1 MTDRAKRTDNNND
14 GDIPPVYRIDLS
26 LPPAQRYVEVAR
38 VYRERMRSLTSLFD
52 ELVESMFPTVN
63 IRWVK
68 HLARL
73 LLRRLYT
80 HEETEEIKG
89 ISQTTDI
96 PLYLLVS
103 LNVLLDLLMGCTSG
117 GARCKDS
124 QNADSKML
132 HFRTLDWDMD
142 GLRQLIVQLEFV
154 RSPHTEQVLARS
166 ITYVGFVGVLTGVR
180 ENLSVSLNFRPYHD
194 TSKRFGNVQFYAS
207 HILVLL
213 GIRRSISSLLRQC
226 ILPPAPTKSGFFTKL
241 WTGARRPAHHDLSFD
256 AIAAKLP
263 QTPTTAAY
271 IIFSDGKSTTV
282 LEKDYRSAV
291 TRTSSSFIVA
301 TNNDIGD
308 ESINPTTGTTNRASP
323 QPQTLRLAGLE
334 ELVEDSIERRTCM
347 QGFWDMKEKSI
358 QSSHLQTAT
367 DRQEQDSL
375 HRARPS
381 GADARQQRQQ
391 QPSMPSSTSSS
402 TSQDYVPQQGVDKAT
417 SKIQEVTASSAE
429 IIEWTSTYPITN
441 EMTHFATVMDP
452 MEGKIVWVRRYVRP
466 LGGLRE
472 VYEGSLAASY
482 MRR

>member
-1 MTDRAKRTDNNND
+1 MNPRARPTDKNHS

-26 LPPAQRYVEVAR
+26 LPPAQRYVEVAG

-52 ELVESMFPTVN
+52 ELVESIFPAVN

-68 HLARL
+68 RAARL

-89 ISQTTDI
+89 ISQTADI

-117 GARCKDS
+117 GARCRD
-124 QNADSKML
+124 AHDVDSKML

-154 RSPHTEQVLARS
+154 RSPHTEQVLATS

-194 TSKRFGNVQFYAS
+194 TSRRFGNVKFYAS

-226 ILPPAPTKSGFFTKL
+226 ILPPAPTKWSIFTKV
-241 WTGARRPAHHDLSFD
+241 WRGARRPAHHGLSLG
-256 AIAAKLP
+256 AIAAELS

-271 IIFSDGKSTTV
+271 VIFSDGNSTTV

-301 TNNDIGD
+301 TNSDIED
-308 ESINPTTGTTNRASP
+308 ESTDSTTRTDNLASP
-323 QPQTLRLAGLE
+323 QPQAVQLAGLE
-334 ELVEDSIERRTCM
+334 ELVEDSVERRTYM
-347 QGFWDMKEKSI
+347 QGFWDAKEKSR
-358 QSSHLQTAT
+358 QSSHPQAST
-367 DRQEQDSL
+367 DRQKRDPL
-375 HRARPS
+375 HRTRASRV
-381 GADARQQRQQ
+381 AARQQQTAM
-391 QPSMPSSTSSS
+391 SSSTSSS
-402 TSQDYVPQQGVDKAT
+402 TSQDYEPQQGVDEAT
-417 SKIQEVTASSAE
+417 SEIQEVTASPAE
-429 IIEWTSTYPITN
+429 IIRWTSTYPITN

-452 MEGKIVWVRRYVRP
+452 MEGKIVWVRRYTRP
-466 LGGLRE
+466 LRW
-472 VYEGSLAASY
+472 
-482 MRR
+482 

>member
-1 MTDRAKRTDNNND
+1 MTHRARRTDKNNN

-26 LPPAQRYVEVAR
+26 LPPAQRYVEVAGA
-38 VYRERMRSLTSLFD
+38 YRERMRSLTSLFD
-52 ELVESMFPTVN
+52 EVVESILPTVN

-68 HLARL
+68 HAARL

-117 GARCKDS
+117 GARCRDA

-142 GLRQLIVQLEFV
+142 GLRELIVQLEFV

-194 TSKRFGNVQFYAS
+194 TSRRFGNVKFYAS
-207 HILVLL
+207 HLLVLL

-226 ILPPAPTKSGFFTKL
+226 ILPPAPTKWSFFTKV
-241 WTGARRPAHHDLSFD
+241 WRGARRPAHHDLSLG
-256 AIAAKLP
+256 AIAAELP

-271 IIFSDGKSTTV
+271 IIFSDGNSTTI

-301 TNNDIGD
+301 TNSDIGD
-308 ESINPTTGTTNRASP
+308 ESTDSTTGTNNLASP
-323 QPQTLRLAGLE
+323 QPQTLRLVGLE
-334 ELVEDSIERRTCM
+334 GLVEDSIERRTCM
-347 QGFWDMKEKSI
+347 QGFWDVKEKSR
-358 QSSHLQTAT
+358 QPSHTRAST
-367 DRQEQDSL
+367 DRHKPDPL
-375 HRARPS
+375 HHTRASR
-381 GADARQQRQQ
+381 AATRQQ
-391 QPSMPSSTSSS
+391 QTAMSSSTSSS
-402 TSQDYVPQQGVDKAT
+402 TSQDYEPQQGVDK
-417 SKIQEVTASSAE
+417 SISEIQEVTASPAE

-452 MEGKIVWVRRYVRP
+452 MEGKIVWVRRYTRP
-466 LGGLRE
+466 LRW
-472 VYEGSLAASY
+472 
-482 MRR
+482 

>member
-1 MTDRAKRTDNNND
+1 MTHRARPTDNN

-26 LPPAQRYVEVAR
+26 LPPAQRYVEVAGE
-38 VYRERMRSLTSLFD
+38 YRERMRSLTSLFH
-52 ELVESMFPTVN
+52 ELVESIFPAVN

-68 HLARL
+68 HAARL

-89 ISQTTDI
+89 ISQATDI

-117 GARCKDS
+117 GARCRD
-124 QNADSKML
+124 ARDTDSKML

-154 RSPHTEQVLARS
+154 RSPHTEQILATS
-166 ITYVGFVGVLTGVR
+166 ITYVGFVGVLTGAR

-194 TSKRFGNVQFYAS
+194 TSRRFGNVKFYAS
-207 HILVLL
+207 HLLVLL
-213 GIRRSISSLLRQC
+213 GFRRSISSLLRQC
-226 ILPPAPTKSGFFTKL
+226 ILPPSPTKWSILTKV
-241 WTGARRPAHHDLSFD
+241 WRGARRSVHHGLSLRG
-256 AIAAKLP
+256 IAAELP

-271 IIFSDGKSTTV
+271 VIFSDGNSTTV

-301 TNNDIGD
+301 TNSDMGD
-308 ESINPTTGTTNRASP
+308 ESADSTTGTSNLASP
-323 QPQTLRLAGLE
+323 QPQALRLAGLE

-347 QGFWDMKEKSI
+347 QGFWDAKEKPRQPSYLQASTDI
-358 QSSHLQTAT
+358 QKR
-367 DRQEQDSL
+367 DPL
-375 HRARPS
+375 HRTRASR
-381 GADARQQRQQ
+381 AAARQQQTAMS
-391 QPSMPSSTSSS
+391 PSTSLT
-402 TSQDYVPQQGVDKAT
+402 TSQDCEPQQAVDEAT
-417 SKIQEVTASSAE
+417 SETQEVTASPAE
-429 IIEWTSTYPITN
+429 MEWMSTYPITN

-466 LGGLRE
+466 LRW
-472 VYEGSLAASY
+472 
-482 MRR
+482 